1 MTEDA
6 LNVPIPPGLSETT
19 IHDQNSTGIV
29 AGEFLVAYSDAT
41 QTGGIFPMQ
50 DGNRR
55 WTLVHPVTKEQFVEI
70 CSDYV
75 TAQVEARTS
84 DMIDAVRH

>member
-1 MTEDA
+1 MTEV

-19 IHDQNSTGIV
+19 IHDPNCTGIV
-29 AGEFLVAYSDAT
+29 AGQFLVVHSDAT

-50 DGNRR
+50 AEPGR

-75 TAQVEARTS
+75 TAEVEARTS
-84 DMIDAVRH
+84 EMIDAVRY

>member
-1 MTEDA
+1 MTEV

-19 IHDQNSTGIV
+19 IHDPNSTGIV
-29 AGEFLVAYSDAT
+29 AGQFLVVHSDAT

-50 DGNRR
+50 DEHGR

-75 TAQVEARTS
+75 TAEVKAKTS
-84 DMIDAVRH
+84 EIVDAVRH